1 MSRGGDRLE
10 SWKGFLWGCAGIAGT
25 WGFLFLLDLLVQAS
39 LDRPLF
45 TRPHTMGLL
54 VLATTIIL
62 FRVQIKKGDF
72 EAGKG
77 FFLAIF
83 ISTIAYLFYH
93 KFNQGS

>member
-1 MSRGGDRLE
+1 MSKDSVRVAP
-10 SWKGFLWGCAGIAGT
+10 WKGFLWGSAGISGT
-25 WGFLFLLDLLVQAS
+25 WGILFLLDLLVQAS

-62 FRVQIKKGDF
+62 FRLQIKRGNF

-83 ISTIAYLFYH
+83 ISTLAYLVYH
-93 KFNQGS
+93 KYA